1 MVHQKIQYKIVIIC
15 LAVYLLSWLTLL
27 VAVFYMV
34 YDINVDY
41 KLT

>member
-1 MVHQKIQYKIVIIC
+1 MVHQKIQYKIVITC